1 MSELTLVERR
11 QKILDLLHQ
20 NNKVV
25 VSQLSEMFGVSEVC
39 IRNDLADLES
49 KGHLSRVHG
58 GAVAFSDSYYNMS
71 LTQRSNTNRA
81 SKEEI
86 ANTVADMIHD
96 NQSVMMNAGT
106 TTLAVMKKLTEKKNL
121 NIVTNSV
128 VLALEGAKY
137 PNLHITLLG
146 GEVNAE
152 YQFVYGTLTLSQLD
166 EYKADVLILSAD
178 GIEAENGITTY
189 YDKEADIC
197 RKMIKQSSYV
207 IAALDCTKIG
217 KVTYKKISDVDKIDS
232 VVTNVGAL
240 ETTVKQLKKHDV
252 NVIVAKSN
260 NDTKG

>member
-1 MSELTLVERR
+1 MSELTLIERR
-11 QKILDLLHQ
+11 QKILDLLHE

-39 IRNDLADLES
+39 IRNDLTELEA

-58 GAVAFSDSYYNMS
+58 GAVSFSDSYYNMS
-71 LTQRSNTNRA
+71 LAQRSNTNRI

-96 NQSVMMNAGT
+96 NQSIMMNAGT
-106 TTLAVMKKLTEKKNL
+106 TSLAIMKKLTEKSNL

-152 YQFVYGTLTLSQLD
+152 YQFVYGTSTLSQLD

-178 GIEAENGITTY
+178 GIDSEGGITTY

-197 RKMIKQSSYV
+197 KKMIKQSNFI

-217 KVTYKKISDVDKIDS
+217 KITYKKISGVEKIDS
-232 VVTNVGAL
+232 VVTNEGASK
-240 ETTVKQLKKHDV
+240 TVIDKLKKLDV
-252 NVIVAKSN
+252 NVVIAKSI
-260 NDTKG
+260 